1 MDAYS
6 GFTGAF
12 GAKPEAVFA
21 SPGRTELG
29 GNHTDHQRGKVI
41 AAAVDVFMHAAVR
54 ANGSGRLRVISEGHG
69 GFELDLGSLEPEEAE
84 RFTSAAMARGA
95 AAAVTARGGHIPGA
109 DIYVCGGVPAGEGL
123 SSSSCFGI
131 VLTLALAHCAGLEPG
146 TLELARAAQFAENV
160 YYGKPSGLMDQ
171 LACAS
176 GGVSAIDFG
185 PDDPAVERLRLSL
198 EENEHT
204 LCLVYSGAGHQELT
218 EEYAA
223 IPREMG
229 EVARFFGKSCLREV
243 SELELYE
250 NIDAVREKCGD
261 RAVLRAGHFFSEERR
276 VEKEIEA
283 LRSGDFEQFLA
294 CVRSSG
300 RSSAMYL
307 QNLAVPGGA
316 AQPML
321 IAQAASEY
329 ALRGRGAVRVHG
341 GGFAGAVQ
349 AFVPTRDLRRFVHEL
364 APLRVVLL
372 KITPHGAGQIQV
384 EA

>member
-1 MDAYS
+1 M
-6 GFTGAF
+6 
-12 GAKPEAVFA
+12 
-21 SPGRTELG
+21 
-29 GNHTDHQRGKVI
+29 
-41 AAAVDVFMHAAVR
+41 
-54 ANGSGRLRVISEGHG
+54 
-69 GFELDLGSLEPEEAE
+69 
-84 RFTSAAMARGA
+84 
-95 AAAVTARGGHIPGA
+95 
-109 DIYVCGGVPAGEGL
+109 
-123 SSSSCFGI
+123 
-131 VLTLALAHCAGLEPG
+131 
-146 TLELARAAQFAENV
+146 
-160 YYGKPSGLMDQ
+160 
-171 LACAS
+171 
-176 GGVSAIDFG
+176 
-185 PDDPAVERLRLSL
+185 
-198 EENEHT
+198 
-204 LCLVYSGAGHQELT
+204 
-218 EEYAA
+218 
-223 IPREMG
+223 
-229 EVARFFGKSCLREV
+229 
-243 SELELYE
+243 
-250 NIDAVREKCGD
+250 
-261 RAVLRAGHFFSEERR
+261 LRAGHFFSEERR

-364 APLRVVLL
+364 APLRVVPL